1 MCVSC
6 SDAHTTTAV
15 GQKEKAR
22 KEGRK
27 KREGKRG
34 KIRCLAGGGVST
46 RQIRDMTN
54 HHTVY
59 EIFFSSWLIYH
70 LQKVRG
76 GLSDRVDRLD
86 ALIYHLELL
95 GEFKVKYKK
104 CFQNVIFENIFLVH
118 SRRSHETS

>member
-1 MCVSC
+1 MLG
-6 SDAHTTTAV
+6 V
-15 GQKEKAR
+15 G
-22 KEGRK
+22 GR
-27 KREGKRG
+27 
-34 KIRCLAGGGVST
+34 GGVST